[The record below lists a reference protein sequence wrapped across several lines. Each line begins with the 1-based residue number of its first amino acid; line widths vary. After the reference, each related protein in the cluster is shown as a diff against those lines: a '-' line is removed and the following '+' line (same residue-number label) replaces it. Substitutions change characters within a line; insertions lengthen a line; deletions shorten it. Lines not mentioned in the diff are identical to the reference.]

1 MNILNTHLHQLRF
14 FIDKNAPSEYMKRWD
29 KFKTK
34 CENGDNKHIVKTL
47 KVYCKLTVN
56 RELPYLERAEGGLGG
71 NNNLLNKQIRFRHNQ
86 ISFVKISD
94 DNDIILNEIISTD
107 NEKWT
112 YDELDDLLRAFI
124 KTANFYVQADC
135 VNGYIGMFNKNML
148 NDF

>member
-1 MNILNTHLHQLRF
+1 MNLLNTHLHQLRF

-47 KVYCKLTVN
+47 KHYCKLTVN

-86 ISFVKISD
+86 ISFWEIS
-94 DNDIILNEIISTD
+94 
-107 NEKWT
+107 
-112 YDELDDLLRAFI
+112 
-124 KTANFYVQADC
+124 
-135 VNGYIGMFNKNML
+135 
-148 NDF
+148 